1 MYVWDTYR
9 DWIQEKSSAEK
20 CARARSFCDCASPG
34 DEGSIVCALVPPKK
48 SAWERGKGG
57 GEVTKRGERPAN
69 MAAPKIFAMKTMAAP
84 TRSLVMVR
92 ALCNSLM
99 QRRESREG
107 GHMVDRPLVL
117 QRSPRHHTPLAIK
130 GTPPQTTMDGRGGAC
145 SS

>member
-1 MYVWDTYR
+1 MFGILIVIGFR
-9 DWIQEKSSAEK
+9 KNLSAEK

-34 DEGSIVCALVPPKK
+34 DEGSIVCARSPKK
-48 SAWERGKGG
+48 VGVGAGEGG
-57 GEVTKRGERPAN
+57 GGGDEKGERPTN
-69 MAAPKIFAMKTMAAP
+69 MTALEIFALKTMAAP

-92 ALCNSLM
+92 ALSISLM

-107 GHMVDRPLVL
+107 GHREAPGSTAV
-117 QRSPRHHTPLAIK
+117 PRHHTPLAIK